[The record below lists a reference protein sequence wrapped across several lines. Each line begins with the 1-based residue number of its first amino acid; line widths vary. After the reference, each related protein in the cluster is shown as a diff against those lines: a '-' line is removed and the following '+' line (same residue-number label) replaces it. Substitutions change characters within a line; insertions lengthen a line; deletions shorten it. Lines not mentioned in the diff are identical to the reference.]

1 MVSALARQFASPGP
15 AYRPMMFWVWN
26 GEVTRER
33 IDADIADMAAK
44 GVGGFFIHPMGES
57 FRLGDFLE
65 GISPPYL
72 SDAYFELV
80 RYAVEHAA
88 AAGLYAW
95 LYDEGGWPSGTAQ
108 GKVVEG
114 RPELR
119 GKVLAV
125 ASGGDPPEG
134 TVGSVILRAG
144 EPPALVEREPSPA
157 DPDAITLHFVQREGG
172 YPVDMMDPA
181 AVRRFIEVTHERYRD
196 YVGEHFGGTVPG
208 VFTDE
213 PRVGGRVGTGEIP
226 WTPGL
231 LEAFEADHGFDLRP
245 WVPLLFAP
253 EALALDPLRYYS
265 EANLMA
271 VRCAFFDTWT
281 RLHQKAYWDQLNAW
295 CHEHNLRHVGHVGGE
310 DNLPDHL
317 AGGFGEFFRT
327 AGTLDVPGVDAIW
340 RQLWPGQTNG
350 RFPRLASSA
359 AHQKA
364 ADASVT
370 DWPSAGL
377 SLTESFGV
385 YGFGL
390 TYHQMKWLTDYQF
403 VRGINVMCPMSRSM
417 CSDGGR
423 VYRTMD
429 DMGPGNPLW
438 EHYQPY
444 AEYVGRLSLMCRAGE
459 PVATIAVYYP
469 IETLW
474 ASQPGN
480 AAGSFETI
488 CGLLE
493 DQQLEFDVIGGD
505 ALLSAVVDQ
514 ELLVTPGARYELI
527 IIPEVTVLR
536 RSVVAKLIHFRS
548 RGGRIA
554 FLGEGPHWVA
564 EGAEAKPAAIAAPE
578 LMEGSYL
585 VDLPKQLDPL
595 VAAFGGNP
603 AYYQM
608 FRLDGISAGYFGG
621 KWLDRF
627 AGRRLIPGVA
637 LRVPRDNLGPFA
649 AIMGLTASRV
659 RLTPS
664 AQMEGIRLMA
674 RVIEQTSIH
683 LLTNERDEEVTC
695 RFSVAGEEPL
705 RVEAWDPRTG
715 RRATLGYHDDVAD
728 STELEVSLAPFG
740 SVILVATVPELLDE
754 PGELEAQPTV
764 SLSRGITEPP
774 RPLSGVEIRDGA
786 VAPLRALPSVLPDD
800 PALEEGRWDLLR
812 GCDDFSGTMEYRL
825 RLAIER
831 DWLDRRV
838 VLELHDVR
846 YVAELWVNGEHAGRA
861 IWPPYEFDIAPLL
874 REGENELTIRVSN
887 TLANQ
892 ALRPEVIQ
900 EAKSR
905 GWWSVYCQRAEPMM
919 RESLPSGMSPAV
931 TLWLGE

>member
-1 MVSALARQFASPGP
+1 MVSALPRQFASPGP
-15 AYRPMMFWVWN
+15 AFRPMMFWVWN

-33 IDADIADMAAK
+33 IDADIADMKAK

-72 SDAYFELV
+72 SHAYFELV
-80 RYAVEHAA
+80 RYAVERAA

-114 RPELR
+114 HPELR
-119 GKVLAV
+119 GKVLVVVRGAT
-125 ASGGDPPEG
+125 PPEG
-134 TVGSVILRAG
+134 TVASVILRAG
-144 EPPALVEREPSPA
+144 EPPALVEGGSSPP
-157 DPDAITLHFVQREGG
+157 DPDAIILHFVQREGG

-196 YVGEHFGGTVPG
+196 YVDEHFGKTIPG
-208 VFTDE
+208 IFTDE
-213 PRVGGRVGTGEIP
+213 PRVGGRVGTSEIP
-226 WTPGL
+226 WTPRL
-231 LEAFEADHGFDLRP
+231 LGAFQTDHGFDLRP
-245 WVPLLFAP
+245 WLPLLFSP
-253 EALALDPLRYYS
+253 EALGLDPLRHYS

-271 VRCAFFDTWT
+271 VRCAFYDTWT
-281 RLHQKAYWDQLNAW
+281 RLHREAYWDQLNAW
-295 CHEHNLRHVGHVGGE
+295 CRGHNLVHVGHVGGE

-317 AGGFGEFFRT
+317 AGGFGESFRT

-364 ADASVT
+364 PDASVT

-403 VRGINVMCPMSRSM
+403 VRGINVMCPMSRSL
-417 CSDGGR
+417 CGDRGR

-469 IETLW
+469 IETFW
-474 ASQPGN
+474 ASQPGS

-505 ALLSAVVDQ
+505 ALLSAVVDE
-514 ELLVTPGARYELI
+514 ELLVTPGAQYELI
-527 IIPEVTVLR
+527 IVPKVTVLR
-536 RSVVAKLIHFRS
+536 RSVVDKLIHFRS

-554 FLGEGPHWVA
+554 FLGEGPQWITD
-564 EGAEAKPAAIAAPE
+564 GAEARPITEAAPE
-578 LMEGSYL
+578 LLEGAFP
-585 VDLPKQLDPL
+585 VELPKEIDRIAP
-595 VAAFGGNP
+595 AFGGL
-603 AYYQM
+603 ASYA
-608 FRLDGISAGYFGG
+608 FRMMLDGIVPAFLGG
-621 KWLDRF
+621 EWLERF
-627 AGRRLIPGVA
+627 AGHRIAPGVV
-637 LRVPRDNLGPFA
+637 LQVPGHGLGPFA
-649 AIMGLTASRV
+649 HVLGITMGRV
-659 RLTPS
+659 RLSPARPLPS
-664 AQMEGIRLMA
+664 IRLLT
-674 RVIEQTSIH
+674 RVLEQTSIH
-683 LLTNERDEEVTC
+683 LLVNERDEEVTC
-695 RFSVAGEEPL
+695 RFSVAGEEHL
-705 RVEAWDPRTG
+705 RVEAWDPKTG
-715 RRATLGYHDDVAD
+715 RRATLAHHDDVAD

-754 PGELEAQPTV
+754 PEAVETQPTV
-764 SLSRGITEPP
+764 PLSRGITEPP
-774 RPLSGVEIRDGA
+774 RPIAGVEIRDGA
-786 VAPLRALPSVLPDD
+786 VVPLKALPSVSPDD
-800 PALEEGRWDLLR
+800 PALEEGRWDLMQD
-812 GCDDFSGTMEYRL
+812 CQDFSGTMEYRL
-825 RLAIER
+825 SLQAER
-831 DWLDRRV
+831 DWLNRRV
-838 VLELHDVR
+838 VLKLHDVR
-846 YVAELWVNGEHAGRA
+846 YVAELWVNGEYAGRA
-861 IWPPYEFDIAPLL
+861 IWPPHEFDLTPLL
-874 REGENELTIRVSN
+874 REGDNDLTIRVTN

-892 ALRPEVIQ
+892 ALRPDVIQ
-900 EAKSR
+900 EARSR
-905 GWWSVYCQRAEPMM
+905 GWWNVYCQRTEPMM

-931 TLWLGE
+931 SLWLGE